1 MKFFVKSYVLFHIRI
16 AKRTLFGIDARVIV
30 NLLILFLILLFI
42 SQIFFAENTWKLI
55 ENVFFLALVVINAYF
70 WVLAWPEAD
79 IYIKRAKELE
89 IMHTKYK
96 LEKE

>member
-1 MKFFVKSYVLFHIRI
+1 MKYFVKSYVLFHIRI
-16 AKRTLFGIDARVIV
+16 AKRTLLGIDAGVIV
-30 NLLILFLILLFI
+30 NVFILFLILLFI
-42 SQIFFAENTWKLI
+42 TQIFFAANIWKLI
-55 ENVFFLALVVINAYF
+55 ENIFFLALILVNAYF

-96 LEKE
+96 LEEE

>member
-1 MKFFVKSYVLFHIRI
+1 MKYFVKSYVLFHIRI
-16 AKRTLFGIDARVIV
+16 AKRTLLGIDARVIV
-30 NLLILFLILLFI
+30 NVFILFLILLFI
-42 SQIFFAENTWKLI
+42 TQIFFAANIWKLI
-55 ENVFFLALVVINAYF
+55 ENIFFLALILVNAYF

-96 LEKE
+96 LEEE